1 MGQLRARAHRRA
13 REHADE
19 VAGEAERAETL
30 AEAEEAVL
38 AHAGDVVVGEVEVA
52 EVLQLVEGAGHVVEA
67 VPLQVEQ
74 LQRGLQPGEGVGVD
88 VADPV
93 HAQVDSPRRD
103 GLEGI
108 LLEALDI
115 VVVEVEI
122 IDGEGVVEHVL
133 GHGGDEVL
141 AQVELVQPLLV
152 AEENIF

>member
-93 HAQVDSPRRD
+93 LELQTKVRKDFTITEKTLLGTSP
-103 GLEGI
+103 G
-108 LLEALDI
+108 
-115 VVVEVEI
+115 
-122 IDGEGVVEHVL
+122 
-133 GHGGDEVL
+133 
-141 AQVELVQPLLV
+141 
-152 AEENIF
+152 